1 MGYYMTLEDCIFFIA
16 KENFAHIIEAGQKLL
31 SNVFEKGSGGSYRDG
46 IALEKNYSWVDNKE
60 LAKADTVE
68 KLFKAWRWSAI
79 FNENGDIIA
88 VEFDGEKLGDDEFFF
103 QEIAPWVKAGSYV
116 EMLGEDG
123 DRWRW
128 VFNDGKCKEKK
139 AKIVWE

>member
-1 MGYYMTLEDCIFFIA
+1 MSYYMTLQDCNFFIA

-31 SNVFEKGSGGSYRDG
+31 K
-46 IALEKNYSWVDNKE
+46 KNYAWVDNEE
-60 LAKADTVE
+60 LAEADTVE
-68 KLFKAWRWSAI
+68 KLFKAWRWFAI

-88 VEFDGEKLGDDEFFF
+88 AEFDGEKLGDDEFFF

-123 DRWRW
+123 GRWRW